1 MMNRYEMKKLM
12 EKHAESIRE
21 LDSLYEERERIKS
34 VLLCITPSY
43 GGDSGSGGPKDKIGE
58 NVPELV
64 DLQERVIAEI
74 DLYTYIRDSVRT
86 IIRMVSYQSPAM
98 GQCLLYR
105 YVRGWSPTKTAREM
119 CYAPTTERDIH
130 RSALDLACRM
140 ASEIGIE
147 EIPSFSVGVPVI

>member
-12 EKHAESIRE
+12 EKYDEANRE
-21 LDSLYEERERIKS
+21 LDALYEEQERIKS
-34 VLLCITPSY
+34 ILLSVTPGY

-64 DLQERVIAEI
+64 DLQERVVAEI
-74 DLYTYIRDSVRT
+74 DLYTRIRDDVRT
-86 IIRMVSYQSPAM
+86 IIRMVSHRSPAM
-98 GQCLLYR
+98 GQSLLYR

-140 ASEIGIE
+140 ASEIGID
-147 EIPSFSVGVPVI
+147 EIPSFSVGIPVL